1 VSLLP
6 RQGLSDDAT
15 ELDHGAQLLGFLEP
29 VALGIDLDHLGAV
42 HEPVDECDDA
52 RGVRE
57 DLAQSAKAL
66 FVLSSSGL
74 CAA

>member
-1 VSLLP
+1 
-6 RQGLSDDAT
+6 
-15 ELDHGAQLLGFLEP
+15 
-29 VALGIDLDHLGAV
+29 V